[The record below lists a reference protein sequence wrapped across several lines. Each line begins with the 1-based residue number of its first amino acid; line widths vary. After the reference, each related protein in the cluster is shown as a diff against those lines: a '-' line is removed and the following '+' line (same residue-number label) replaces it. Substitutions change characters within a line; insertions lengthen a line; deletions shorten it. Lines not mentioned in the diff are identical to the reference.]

1 MGYDCWSS
9 LRIFYPVS
17 NGRSSDVCLFV
28 ERDSEGDFKRI
39 SNSNESPKLFLAL
52 LLLLLIFKVSIILKL
67 QPRGCGILEFG
78 SEADAKNA
86 VEKMHRYDYKGRNL
100 VVKEDFDAE
109 RDKFGRIV
117 GKSGGKY

>member
-1 MGYDCWSS
+1 ME
-9 LRIFYPVS
+9 
-17 NGRSSDVCLFV
+17 GRRRFVCLF
-28 ERDSEGDFKRI
+28 FKI
-39 SNSNESPKLFLAL
+39 FLAL
-52 LLLLLIFKVSIILKL
+52 LLLILILKVLKL

-117 GKSGGKY
+117 GKSGGKH

>member
-1 MGYDCWSS
+1 MDGPYC
-9 LRIFYPVS
+9 Y
-17 NGRSSDVCLFV
+17 
-28 ERDSEGDFKRI
+28 
-39 SNSNESPKLFLAL
+39 
-52 LLLLLIFKVSIILKL
+52 LLLILILKVYINNFIALKL

-117 GKSGGKY
+117 GKSGGKF

>member
-1 MGYDCWSS
+1 M
-9 LRIFYPVS
+9 RIFYPVNS
-17 NGRSSDVCLFV
+17 GRSSDVCLFV
-28 ERDSEGDFKRI
+28 ERESEGDFKRI

-52 LLLLLIFKVSIILKL
+52 WILFLLIFKVFDILKL